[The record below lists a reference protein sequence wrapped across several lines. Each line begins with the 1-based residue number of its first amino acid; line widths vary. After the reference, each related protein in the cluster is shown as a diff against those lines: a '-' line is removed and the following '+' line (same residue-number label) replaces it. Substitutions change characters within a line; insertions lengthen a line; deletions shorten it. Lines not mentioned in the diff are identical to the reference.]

1 MTSDT
6 IIACNVACL
15 TQEIDWFSQVLAL
28 RIKLYFKQETGHCH
42 INQLAPPDLSVHG
55 EAAYAKAVEE
65 HQLSNEQRLIIMLAL
80 APALAP
86 NLLDNLFIRNAEID
100 RPYSEFGGIA
110 GSTQGSF
117 MPGVETALF
126 ILAGD
131 DLATRIKVST
141 LLEADSP
148 LLTSGIVDKKAHGQK
163 QESEPLG
170 DAAIVIND
178 HYRQL
183 FTTGQSPKLEQSSN
197 FPAKL
202 ITTTLDWAHLVLAK
216 KTANEVDKLVLW
228 GKHADLIMND
238 WGLQKT
244 LKPGYRALFYG
255 PPGTGK
261 TLTAT
266 LLGQQCDS
274 DVYRIDLSAVVS
286 KYIGETEKNLE
297 NLFKQAQN
305 KNWIL
310 FFDEADALFG
320 KRSSGSSSNDR
331 HSNQEIAYLLQRIED
346 FPGMVIL
353 ATNLKANVD
362 EAFARRFQSMI
373 FFPLP
378 DETQRLELWQYS
390 LNDRLQPDQADQL
403 KDIAK
408 RFELSGGA
416 ITNVVRYA
424 ALCAVQR
431 GSDYIQ
437 YHDLEQGAVKELR
450 KEGKMV

>member
-1 MTSDT
+1 MTSD
-6 IIACNVACL
+6 ALVASNVACL
-15 TQEIDWFSQVLAL
+15 TQEIDWFAQVLAL

-42 INQLAPPDLSVHG
+42 INQLASPDLSVHT

-80 APALAP
+80 APALVP
-86 NLLDNLFIRNAEID
+86 NLLDNLFIRNPEID
-100 RPYSEFGGIA
+100 RPYSEFGGVA

-117 MPGVETALF
+117 MPSVETALF
-126 ILAGD
+126 VLAGD

-141 LLEADSP
+141 LLEAGSP
-148 LLTSGIVDKKAHGQK
+148 LLSCGIVDKKIHLQK
-163 QESEPLG
+163 NEGGPLG

-178 HYRQL
+178 HFRQL
-183 FTTGQSPKLEQSSN
+183 FTRGQSPKLDHSSN

-202 ITTTLDWAHLVLAK
+202 ITTNLDWAHLVLAK

-238 WGLQKT
+238 WGLQRT

-390 LNDRLQPDQADQL
+390 LNERLQPEQTDKL

-431 GSDYIQ
+431 ESDYIQ